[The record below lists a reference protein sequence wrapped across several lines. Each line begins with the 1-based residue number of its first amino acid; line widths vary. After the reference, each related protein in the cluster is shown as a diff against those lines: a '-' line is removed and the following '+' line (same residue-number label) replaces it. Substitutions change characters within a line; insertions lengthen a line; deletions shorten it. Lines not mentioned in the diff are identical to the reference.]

1 MLRLSRKTGQ
11 SIVIDEQ
18 TIIHVLKTGPGRCEI
33 GVEAPQHLNVRRSEL
48 PVQTEEIINRIATEL
63 RVAR

>member
-1 MLRLSRKTGQ
+1 MLRLSRKMGQ

-33 GVEAPQHLNVRRSEL
+33 GVEAPEHLNVRRSEL
-48 PVQTEEIINRIATEL
+48 PLETERIVNRVASRL
-63 RVAR
+63 RVAK